1 MLPMKVNK
9 MLYYHH
15 QLYRP
20 SVLMATCLITYDCTL
35 SLAVPQTQTQ
45 SHSLANNYQCGIF
58 CITE

>member
-9 MLYYHH
+9 MLYYYHH

-35 SLAVPQTQTQ
+35 SLAVPQTQTH
-45 SHSLANNYQCGIF
+45 SHTVLLI
-58 CITE
+58 ITSVAYSV